1 MVFPGLLGRMY
12 ANQTAHCEAPKF
24 LLRPT
29 PKLQH
34 CQKTA
39 KYAAPRCFV
48 LPMMQVSPPPIVTT
62 VPLRV
67 PVPDVDKP
75 MVEAASQ
82 VVLARLAQVLAQ
94 G

>member
-1 MVFPGLLGRMY
+1 
-12 ANQTAHCEAPKF
+12 
-24 LLRPT
+24 
-29 PKLQH
+29 
-34 CQKTA
+34 
-39 KYAAPRCFV
+39 
-48 LPMMQVSPPPIVTT
+48 MMQVSPPPIVTT

-75 MVEAASQ
+75 TVEAASQ